1 MNLIKRKRRRV
12 PLKKRLLDNY
22 HWIIAAV
29 TLLMLFIYGGAANNF
44 SSLHIIPVSEALGI
58 SRTTFS
64 LIFSIKSIMSMLA
77 SYFSGAILKKFGFRA
92 TSSAF
97 LLIAAV
103 SYVALSLMNSYWV
116 FVVCAFAMGS
126 AASFCGTTGATN
138 IISVWFHRHRG
149 TVLGFVSAATG
160 LGGSVMCIAQNAAM
174 ERFTWRG
181 SFAFCA
187 IACGIIFI
195 LVFSFL
201 RNKPSD
207 MGLEAYGEGEEITG
221 KRKRISER
229 AFPGM
234 DMKTLH
240 RAPSFYLMIVCT
252 FLSCLGVYL
261 AFNTVLP
268 FLKDCGYS
276 DAKAASLQ
284 STMMLLFT
292 GTKLLVGFFTD
303 RVGAEKVNTTC
314 VLFGAVSLFLLAA
327 STGYGVASIAVILYT
342 IAIPLVT
349 ITVPLLA
356 FSLFGYSAQ
365 GQYTGVF
372 ISVIYAASF
381 LSSPLSN
388 LIHDTL
394 GSYRPAYYLAAALLA
409 IDLILYPIL
418 YKTAKRDNKKYTA
431 AE

>member
-1 MNLIKRKRRRV
+1 MKFIKTKRPRV

-22 HWIIAAV
+22 HWIIAAI

-92 TSSAF
+92 TASTF
-97 LLIAAV
+97 LLIASI
-103 SYVALSLMNSYWV
+103 SYVALALMNTTWI
-116 FVVCAFAMGS
+116 FVVVCFAMG
-126 AASFCGTTGATN
+126 AATSFCGTTGATN

-160 LGGSVMCIAQNAAM
+160 LGGSVMCVAQNAAM

-187 IACGIIFI
+187 IACSVVFI
-195 LVFSFL
+195 LVLSIL

-221 KRKRISER
+221 KKKRISQR

-240 RAPSFYLMIVCT
+240 RAPSFYLMVLCT

-268 FLKDCGYS
+268 YLKDCGYS
-276 DAKAASLQ
+276 PAKAASLQ
-284 STMMLLFT
+284 SMMMLLFT

-303 RVGAEKVNTTC
+303 HVGAEKVNTTC
-314 VLFGAVSLFLLAA
+314 VLFGAVSLLLLAA
-327 STGYGVASIAVILYT
+327 STSYGVASVAVVLYT
-342 IAIPLVT
+342 VAIPLVT

-356 FSLFGYSAQ
+356 FSLFGYKAQ

-381 LSSPLSN
+381 LASPLSN
-388 LIHDTL
+388 LIHDTM

-409 IDLILYPIL
+409 IDAVLYLIL
-418 YKTAKRDNKKYTA
+418 YKTAKRDNKKFVP

>member
-1 MNLIKRKRRRV
+1 MKLIKTKRPRV

-22 HWIIAAV
+22 HWIIAGV

-77 SYFSGAILKKFGFRA
+77 SYFSGTILKKFGFRA
-92 TSSAF
+92 TASTF
-97 LLIAAV
+97 LLISAV
-103 SYVALSLMNSYWV
+103 SYVALSLLHSCWI
-116 FVVCAFAMGS
+116 FDACAVGTG
-126 AASFCGTTGATN
+126 AATAFCGSTGPT
-138 IISVWFHRHRG
+138 IIVSSWFHRHRG

-160 LGGSVMCIAQNAAM
+160 LGGSVMCIAQNDAM

-181 SFAFCA
+181 SFMFCA
-187 IACGIIFI
+187 IACGIICF
-195 LVFSFL
+195 LVFSIL
-201 RNKPSD
+201 RNKPGD

-221 KRKRISER
+221 KKKRISER

-234 DMKTLH
+234 DMKTLQ
-240 RAPSFYLMIVCT
+240 RSPSFFLMVLCT
-252 FLSCLGVYL
+252 FLSCLAVYL
-261 AFNTVLP
+261 AFNTILP

-276 DAKAASLQ
+276 SAKSASLQ

-303 RVGAEKVNTTC
+303 RIGATKVNLTC
-314 VLFGAVSLFLLAA
+314 VIFGAGSLLLLAA
-327 STGYGVASIAVILYT
+327 SQTFAVASVAVVLYT
-342 IAIPLVT
+342 VAIPLVT

-356 FSLFGYSAQ
+356 FSLFGYKAQ

-388 LIHDTL
+388 FIHDTL
-394 GSYRPAYYLAAALLA
+394 GSYRPAYYLAAALLSVD
-409 IDLILYPIL
+409 IILYMIL
-418 YKTAKRDNKKYTA
+418 YRRAKLDNKKHTV